1 MHKGSDGLKS
11 VLIVSSS
18 EKTGELLEEML
29 TLNSYSDITTA
40 KSGIEARRLLIDRQ
54 FDLCIVSTPLQDEFG
69 TEFAINI
76 AQKSAMQVM
85 LLVKSQLAD
94 EVSAKVEDY
103 GIFVLSKPISRQL
116 FWSALKLASAA
127 QNRLMGLQS
136 ENRQLQKKIE
146 DIRCIDRAKCLLIE
160 NFKVTEAEAH
170 RFIEKQAMDMRIT
183 KREVAAAILNKFE
196 N

>member
-1 MHKGSDGLKS
+1 M
-11 VLIVSSS
+11 SSS
-18 EKTGELLEEML
+18 EKIRELLEEML
-29 TLNSYSDITTA
+29 NLNSYSDITTA
-40 KSGIEARRLLIDRQ
+40 KSGIEAKRLLIDRQ
-54 FDLCIVSTPLQDEFG
+54 FDLCIVNTPLQDEFG
-69 TEFAINI
+69 TEFAMNI
-76 AQKSAMQVM
+76 VQKAPMQVM

-116 FWSALKLASAA
+116 FWSALKLATAA
-127 QNRLMGLQS
+127 QNRLVGLQN
-136 ENRQLQKKIE
+136 ENLQLQKKIE
-146 DIRCIDRAKCLLIE
+146 DIRYIDRAKCLLIQ

-196 N
+196 T